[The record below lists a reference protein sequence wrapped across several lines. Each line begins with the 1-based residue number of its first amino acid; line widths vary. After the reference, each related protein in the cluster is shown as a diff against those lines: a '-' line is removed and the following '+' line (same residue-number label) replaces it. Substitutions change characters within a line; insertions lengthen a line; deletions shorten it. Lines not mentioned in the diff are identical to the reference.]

1 MQIYIDILLI
11 TNWII
16 GYIFLQITG
25 KLCSLG
31 FRKHGLFWGSCLCS
45 AVSLL
50 IVFDL
55 SGILI
60 QTIIFIIKLL
70 CLFVIA
76 YASFKVSDFR
86 QLARVTAGLV
96 FVNILFAGTALLFWQ
111 VSGRRT
117 VYIKNCT
124 VYFDV
129 SLMSI
134 FIITILTYIIIS
146 LYQRCIIKK
155 FKNHISYTA
164 TFFDKDF
171 SVTLPAIA
179 DSGNLLVDVLSGD
192 SIVVFKSRKLAEYF
206 GMDKDTYPNI
216 PFRLVTAHTQG
227 ENLLIPIVRC
237 ERLAIVSQS
246 GESKFVRCLVGIIN
260 PKENC
265 NDERAVFNPDLL
277 D

>member
-16 GYIFLQITG
+16 GYIFLQIVG
-25 KLCSLG
+25 KLCSLA
-31 FRKHGLFWGSCLCS
+31 FRKHGLFCGSCLCS

-55 SGILI
+55 SGTLI
-60 QTIIFIIKLL
+60 QTLVFAVKIL
-70 CLFVIA
+70 CLLVIA
-76 YASFKVSDFR
+76 YASFKVMNLR
-86 QLARVTAGLV
+86 QMARAAAGLV

-111 VSGRRT
+111 FFGRNT

-124 VYFDV
+124 VYLDI

-134 FIITILTYIIIS
+134 FIITTATYILIS

-155 FKNHISYTA
+155 FRNHISYTA
-164 TFFDKDF
+164 TFFGKDF
-171 SVTLPAIA
+171 SVTLPAVA
-179 DSGNLLVDVLSGD
+179 DSGNLLVDVLSGE
-192 SIVVFKSRKLAEYF
+192 SIVVFKSSKLAEYF
-206 GMDKDTYPNI
+206 GMDKDIYPNI
-216 PFRLVTAHTQG
+216 PFRLITAHTQG
-227 ENLLIPIVRC
+227 ESLLIPIIRC
-237 ERLAIVSQS
+237 ERLAIVSQN
-246 GESKFVRCLVGIIN
+246 GESKFVRCLVGIVN

-265 NDERAVFNPDLL
+265 NDERVVFNPDLL